1 MGILT
6 RFRPDVTVLE
16 IEHRG
21 EVQTVAVVV
30 PGFLRWQE
38 IVAQVPEPA
47 IPYTAPGK
55 AANRDDPEY
64 VGAVNRAYNRRK
76 ALLVA
81 EALQAADE
89 AGGAEGVARNE
100 LPGRTLEER
109 ADAVEAL
116 PWGIVNAIYAYMIGT
131 LNPEA
136 KEQALAQRA
145 RSFHGLADTRDDGL
159 PALPADA

>member
-1 MGILT
+1 
-6 RFRPDVTVLE
+6 
-16 IEHRG
+16 
-21 EVQTVAVVV
+21 
-30 PGFLRWQE
+30 
-38 IVAQVPEPA
+38 
-47 IPYTAPGK
+47 
-55 AANRDDPEY
+55 
-64 VGAVNRAYNRRK
+64 
-76 ALLVA
+76 VA

-159 PALPADA
+159 PALPLPLRGGQPEDDGYLMAWNSKRADSTSAVLT